1 MRAET
6 YLARVGYGVNFH
18 LTEFVDTKQYFWETT
33 SICFNLGWK
42 SDKVT
47 LNLSLRTIDD
57 L

>member
-42 SDKVT
+42 SDKAT